1 MAGFLDPL
9 ASLPPIPVAV
19 AVSPV
24 AAGGVSLVVLGINSF
39 DVPDV
44 PASRQTTAELSINP
58 IIGDSGAD
66 RVVASGSLCTQLRM
80 SWT

>member
-1 MAGFLDPL
+1 MAGFFYPL
-9 ASLPPIPVAV
+9 ASLPSIPVAV

-24 AAGGVSLVVLGINSF
+24 AAGKVSLVVSGFDSF

-44 PASRQTTAELSINP
+44 PASSQTAAEFSINP

-66 RVVASGSLCTQLRM
+66 RVVASGSLCT
-80 SWT
+80 

>member
-1 MAGFLDPL
+1 MAGFLDPS

-24 AAGGVSLVVLGINSF
+24 AAGGVSLVVSGIDSF

-44 PASRQTTAELSINP
+44 PTS
-58 IIGDSGAD
+58 
-66 RVVASGSLCTQLRM
+66 
-80 SWT
+80 